1 MMTITIPLVVRLSA
15 FGGRRQQN
23 AARMEQRSSYQLLN
37 RYRTSSMILVRSLKG
52 ARVFPDILKGAE
64 TAEDRHRRIQQ
75 ENQNVRKR
83 LHMIC
88 KDILGW
94 EERISGTWARHSFA
108 TNLRNAGVDMQY
120 ISESMGHSTLKTV
133 TQLYLASYPL
143 HKQFEYN
150 KRLLRLEDEPT
161 IDDIPNM
168 TKEQMQALLIK
179 MMSNK

>member
-1 MMTITIPLVVRLSA
+1 
-15 FGGRRQQN
+15 
-23 AARMEQRSSYQLLN
+23 
-37 RYRTSSMILVRSLKG
+37 
-52 ARVFPDILKGAE
+52 
-64 TAEDRHRRIQQ
+64 
-75 ENQNVRKR
+75 
-83 LHMIC
+83 MIC
-88 KDILGW
+88 KDIFGW

-120 ISESMGHSTLKTV
+120 ISESMGHSTQKTV

-143 HKQFEYN
+143 HEQFEYN

-168 TKEQMQALLIK
+168 TKEQIQALLIK